1 MRVMRVLGLLL
12 ATLAMPGA
20 ARADFPDKTIR
31 IVVPYTPGGFND
43 TLGRIVAQK
52 FTDDWGVPAVVE
64 NRPGGGTLIGT
75 DAVAKA
81 PADGYTLLVV
91 AFPFAVNPSLYAKL
105 PYDTLKDFA
114 PLILAGQTPN
124 LLVVNNDT
132 PFKSVKELIDAAR
145 QKPGSLSYGST
156 GSGSSNH
163 LSMELFRLM
172 TATQMI
178 HVPYKGSAP
187 MVTDLLG
194 GHVQVAFDN
203 VPNVVT
209 QVKAGKLRA
218 LAITSPNRAA
228 SLPDIP
234 TVAEAGV
241 PGYEVGVWF
250 GMVAPAATPPDVL
263 AKLNAEL
270 NKILSHARREAEIRR
285 SGRRSGRRHA
295 RALRRAPGGAD
306 REVGQG
312 GEGVRREGR
321 VTPPAAAAAF
331 AAATMYRPQG
341 LLYRRDHARSHAR
354 EQIIPPE
361 RDPHHIVARLQV
373 RKCLH
378 GR

>member
-1 MRVMRVLGLLL
+1 MRAMRILGLALGVAFL
-12 ATLAMPGA
+12 ASPAH
-20 ARADFPDKTIR
+20 ADFPDKTIR

-43 TLGRIVAQK
+43 TLGRIIAQK
-52 FTDDWGVPAVVE
+52 FTDNWGVAAVVE

-81 PADGYTLLVV
+81 PADGYTLLIV
-91 AFPFAVNPSLYAKL
+91 AFPFAVNPTLYAKL

-114 PLILAGQTPN
+114 PLILAGQAAN
-124 LLVVNNDT
+124 LLVVNNDV
-132 PFKSVKELIDAAR
+132 PVKSVKELIDAVKA
-145 QKPGSLSYGST
+145 KPGTMSYGST

-172 TATQMI
+172 TATSMI

-218 LAITSPNRAA
+218 LAITSPARDPA
-228 SLPDIP
+228 LPDIP

-263 AKLNAEL
+263 AKLNTEL
-270 NKILSHARREAEIRR
+270 NKILAMPDVKQKFADQGVE
-285 SGRRSGRRHA
+285 
-295 RALRRAPGGAD
+295 PVGG
-306 REVGQG
+306 
-312 GEGVRREGR
+312 
-321 VTPPAAAAAF
+321 
-331 AAATMYRPQG
+331 
-341 LLYRRDHARSHAR
+341 
-354 EQIIPPE
+354 PPE
-361 RDPHHIVARLQV
+361 RFAAHLKVQIEKWTKVVKESGAKV
-373 RKCLH
+373 E
-378 GR
+378 

>member
-1 MRVMRVLGLLL
+1 MRVMRVLGVLL
-12 ATLAMPGA
+12 ATLAMSDI
-20 ARADFPDKTIR
+20 ARADYPEKTIR

-52 FTDDWGVPAVVE
+52 LTDDWGVSAVVE

-132 PFKSVKELIDAAR
+132 AFKSVKELIDAAKA
-145 QKPGSLSYGST
+145 KPGSLSYGST

-172 TATQMI
+172 TTTQMI

-250 GMVAPAATPPDVL
+250 GIVAPAATPPDVL

-270 NKILSHARREAEIRR
+270 NKILAMTDVKQKFADQGVDPVGGTRERFGEHLASQIEKWGTVVKE
-285 SGRRSGRRHA
+285 SGA
-295 RALRRAPGGAD
+295 KV
-306 REVGQG
+306 E
-312 GEGVRREGR
+312 
-321 VTPPAAAAAF
+321 
-331 AAATMYRPQG
+331 
-341 LLYRRDHARSHAR
+341 
-354 EQIIPPE
+354 
-361 RDPHHIVARLQV
+361 
-373 RKCLH
+373 
-378 GR
+378 

>member
-1 MRVMRVLGLLL
+1 MRAIRTAAWLFATSIAL
-12 ATLAMPGA
+12 AAPAL
-20 ARADFPDKTIR
+20 ADFPDKTIR

-52 FTDDWGVPAVVE
+52 LTDHWGVTAMVE

-105 PYDTLKDFA
+105 PYDTMKDFA

-124 LLVVNNDT
+124 LLVINNDV
-132 PFKSVKELIDAAR
+132 PVKSVKELIDAAK

-172 TATQMI
+172 TATNMI

-203 VPNVVT
+203 VPNVIT

-218 LAITSPNRAA
+218 LAITSADRAG

-250 GMVAPAATPPDVL
+250 GIVAPAATPPDVL

-270 NKILSHARREAEIRR
+270 NKILAMTDVKQKFADQGVEPVGGTRER
-285 SGRRSGRRHA
+285 
-295 RALRRAPGGAD
+295 
-306 REVGQG
+306 
-312 GEGVRREGR
+312 
-321 VTPPAAAAAF
+321 F
-331 AAATMYRPQG
+331 AAHLA
-341 LLYRRDHARSHAR
+341 A
-354 EQIIPPE
+354 QIE
-361 RDPHHIVARLQV
+361 KWAKVVKESGAKV
-373 RKCLH
+373 E
-378 GR
+378 

>member
-1 MRVMRVLGLLL
+1 MRAMWLFGCLL
-12 ATLAMPGA
+12 AALVANQG
-20 ARADFPDKTIR
+20 ARADFPDRTIR

-52 FTDDWGVPAVVE
+52 FTDDWGVAAVVE

-75 DAVAKA
+75 DTVAKA

-114 PLILAGQTPN
+114 PLVLAGQSAN
-124 LLVVNNDT
+124 ILVVNNDV
-132 PFKSVKELIDAAR
+132 PVKSVKELIDIAKA
-145 QKPGSLSYGST
+145 KPGTISYGST

-172 TATQMI
+172 TGTNLI

-203 VPNVVT
+203 VPNVIQ

-218 LAITSPNRAA
+218 LAVTSPSRDP
-228 SLPDIP
+228 SIPDLA
-234 TVAEAGV
+234 TVGEAGV
-241 PGYEVGVWF
+241 PGYDVGVWF

-270 NKILSHARREAEIRR
+270 NKILAMPDVKQKFADQ
-285 SGRRSGRRHA
+285 GVN
-295 RALRRAPGGAD
+295 PVGG
-306 REVGQG
+306 
-312 GEGVRREGR
+312 
-321 VTPPAAAAAF
+321 
-331 AAATMYRPQG
+331 
-341 LLYRRDHARSHAR
+341 S
-354 EQIIPPE
+354 PE
-361 RDPHHIVARLQV
+361 RFGEHLRAQIEKWGKVVKESGAKV
-373 RKCLH
+373 E
-378 GR
+378 

>member
-1 MRVMRVLGLLL
+1 MRATRIFGLLL
-12 ATLAMPGA
+12 AAITMLASPAGA
-20 ARADFPDKTIR
+20 EFPDKTVR

-124 LLVVNNDT
+124 LLVVNNDV
-132 PFKSVKELIDAAR
+132 PVKSVKELIDAAKA
-145 QKPGSLSYGST
+145 KPGSLSYGST

-172 TATQMI
+172 TGTEMI

-203 VPNVVT
+203 TPNVLP

-218 LAITSPNRAA
+218 LAITSAQRSAMV
-228 SLPDIP
+228 PDIP
-234 TVAEAGV
+234 TLAEAGV

-250 GMVAPAATPPDVL
+250 GLVAPAATPPDVL

-270 NKILSHARREAEIRR
+270 NKILGLPDVKQKFADQGVE
-285 SGRRSGRRHA
+285 
-295 RALRRAPGGAD
+295 PVGG
-306 REVGQG
+306 
-312 GEGVRREGR
+312 
-321 VTPPAAAAAF
+321 
-331 AAATMYRPQG
+331 
-341 LLYRRDHARSHAR
+341 
-354 EQIIPPE
+354 PPE
-361 RDPHHIVARLQV
+361 RFGEHLRVQIE
-373 RKCLH
+373 KW
-378 GR
+378 GRVVKESGAKVE

>member
-1 MRVMRVLGLLL
+1 MPAIRFLGFLL
-12 ATLAMPGA
+12 AALAAIVP
-20 ARADFPDKTIR
+20 ARADYPDKTIR

-132 PFKSVKELIDAAR
+132 PFKSVKELIDAAKA
-145 QKPGSLSYGST
+145 KPGSLSYGST

-250 GMVAPAATPPDVL
+250 GIVAPAATPPDVL
-263 AKLNAEL
+263 A
-270 NKILSHARREAEIRR
+270 
-285 SGRRSGRRHA
+285 
-295 RALRRAPGGAD
+295 
-306 REVGQG
+306 
-312 GEGVRREGR
+312 
-321 VTPPAAAAAF
+321 
-331 AAATMYRPQG
+331 
-341 LLYRRDHARSHAR
+341 
-354 EQIIPPE
+354 
-361 RDPHHIVARLQV
+361 
-373 RKCLH
+373 
-378 GR
+378 

>member
-1 MRVMRVLGLLL
+1 MRALRAVGLTVAFALL
-12 ATLAMPGA
+12 ASPAHA
-20 ARADFPDKTIR
+20 EFPDHTIR

-52 FTDDWGVPAVVE
+52 FTDDWGVSAVVE

-75 DAVAKA
+75 DFVAKA

-91 AFPFAVNPSLYAKL
+91 AFPFAVNPTLYAKL

-114 PLILAGQTPN
+114 PLILAGQAAN
-124 LLVVNNDT
+124 LLVVNNDV
-132 PFKSVKELIDAAR
+132 PIKSVKELIEIAKS
-145 QKPGSLSYGST
+145 KPGTISYGST

-172 TATQMI
+172 TGTSLI

-187 MVTDLLG
+187 MVADLLG

-203 VPNVVT
+203 VPNVVQ

-218 LAITSPNRAA
+218 LAITSPTRDP

-270 NKILSHARREAEIRR
+270 KKILAMPDVKQKFTDQGVDPAGGQRERFAEHLRVQIEKWGKVVKE
-285 SGRRSGRRHA
+285 SGA
-295 RALRRAPGGAD
+295 KV
-306 REVGQG
+306 E
-312 GEGVRREGR
+312 
-321 VTPPAAAAAF
+321 
-331 AAATMYRPQG
+331 
-341 LLYRRDHARSHAR
+341 
-354 EQIIPPE
+354 
-361 RDPHHIVARLQV
+361 
-373 RKCLH
+373 
-378 GR
+378 

>member
-1 MRVMRVLGLLL
+1 MRAIWFFGCLVAAL
-12 ATLAMPGA
+12 AAGA
-20 ARADFPDKTIR
+20 PARADFPDKTIR

-114 PLILAGQTPN
+114 PLILAGQSAN
-124 LLVVNNDT
+124 ILVVNNDV
-132 PFKSVKELIDAAR
+132 PVKSVKELIDIAKA
-145 QKPGSLSYGST
+145 KPGTISYGST

-172 TATQMI
+172 TGTNLI

-203 VPNVVT
+203 VPNVIQ

-218 LAITSPNRAA
+218 LAVTSPARDT
-228 SLPDIP
+228 SVPDLQ

-270 NKILSHARREAEIRR
+270 NKILSLPDVKQKFADQGVNPVGGTRERFGEHLAAQIEKWGKVVKE
-285 SGRRSGRRHA
+285 SGA
-295 RALRRAPGGAD
+295 KV
-306 REVGQG
+306 E
-312 GEGVRREGR
+312 
-321 VTPPAAAAAF
+321 
-331 AAATMYRPQG
+331 
-341 LLYRRDHARSHAR
+341 
-354 EQIIPPE
+354 
-361 RDPHHIVARLQV
+361 
-373 RKCLH
+373 
-378 GR
+378 

>member
-1 MRVMRVLGLLL
+1 MRAMRFVGCVLAVLV
-12 ATLAMPGA
+12 ASMP

-52 FTDDWGVPAVVE
+52 FTDNWGVPAVVE

-114 PLILAGQTPN
+114 PLILAGQSAN
-124 LLVVNNDT
+124 ILVVNNDV
-132 PFKSVKELIDAAR
+132 PVKSVKELIDIAKA
-145 QKPGSLSYGST
+145 KPGTISYGST

-172 TATQMI
+172 TGTNLI

-203 VPNVVT
+203 VPNVIQ

-218 LAITSPNRAA
+218 LAVTSPARDT
-228 SLPDIP
+228 SVPDLQ
-234 TVAEAGV
+234 TVSEAGV

-263 AKLNAEL
+263 AKLNGEL
-270 NKILSHARREAEIRR
+270 NKILAMPDVKQKFADQGVNPAGGTRERFGEHLAAQIEKWGKVVKE
-285 SGRRSGRRHA
+285 SGA
-295 RALRRAPGGAD
+295 KV
-306 REVGQG
+306 E
-312 GEGVRREGR
+312 
-321 VTPPAAAAAF
+321 
-331 AAATMYRPQG
+331 
-341 LLYRRDHARSHAR
+341 
-354 EQIIPPE
+354 
-361 RDPHHIVARLQV
+361 
-373 RKCLH
+373 
-378 GR
+378 

>member
-1 MRVMRVLGLLL
+1 MRTIRAFGFVLAATALLIF
-12 ATLAMPGA
+12 P
-20 ARADFPDKTIR
+20 ARAEFPDKTIR

-52 FTDDWGVPAVVE
+52 FTEDWGVPAVVE

-75 DAVAKA
+75 DQVAKA

-114 PLILAGQTPN
+114 PLILAGQAAN
-124 LLVVNNDT
+124 LLVVNNDV
-132 PFKSVKELIDAAR
+132 PVRSVKELIDAVRA
-145 QKPGSLSYGST
+145 KPGALSYGST

-172 TATQMI
+172 TDTSMI

-218 LAITSPNRAA
+218 LAITSLTRAD
-228 SLPDIP
+228 SLPEIP

-250 GMVAPAATPPDVL
+250 GLVAPAATPPDVL

-270 NKILSHARREAEIRR
+270 NKILAMPDVKQKFADQ
-285 SGRRSGRRHA
+285 GVD
-295 RALRRAPGGAD
+295 PVGG
-306 REVGQG
+306 
-312 GEGVRREGR
+312 
-321 VTPPAAAAAF
+321 
-331 AAATMYRPQG
+331 
-341 LLYRRDHARSHAR
+341 
-354 EQIIPPE
+354 PPE
-361 RDPHHIVARLQV
+361 RFGEHLRTQIE
-373 RKCLH
+373 KW
-378 GR
+378 GRVVKESGAKVE